1 MAMDMF
7 LIVCLSLTLCSAT
20 NNPPSYCLP
29 IQPITQDLQVQPQPE
44 VMTQQ
49 GRPGKTGP
57 IGPVGPMGPQGVPG
71 TPGRCSCESSEIE
84 QLRTELQR
92 IVSK

>member
-1 MAMDMF
+1 MDVF
-7 LIVCLSLTLCSAT
+7 LIVCLSMMLSSAT
-20 NNPPSYCLP
+20 NSPPSYCLP
-29 IQPITQDLQVQPQPE
+29 IQPIAQDLQVQPQPE

-71 TPGRCSCESSEIE
+71 SPGRCACKPSEIE
-84 QLRTELQR
+84 QLRTEIQR
-92 IVSK
+92 IDSK

>member
-1 MAMDMF
+1 MAMNVF
-7 LIVCLSLTLCSAT
+7 LVVCLSMTLCSAT
-20 NNPPSYCLP
+20 NNPSSYCLP
-29 IQPITQDLQVQPQPE
+29 IQPITPDLQVQPQME

-71 TPGRCSCESSEIE
+71 TPGVCAIQ
-84 QLRTELQR
+84 QLREEIR
-92 IVSK
+92 GIDGK

>member
-1 MAMDMF
+1 MAINVF
-7 LIVCLSLTLCSAT
+7 LIVCLSMTFCSAT

-29 IQPITQDLQVQPQPE
+29 IQPIAQDLHVQPQPE

-71 TPGRCSCESSEIE
+71 TPGGCACKPSEIE
-84 QLRTELQR
+84 QLKTEIR
-92 IVSK
+92 KIGGK